1 MKTDSIKFP
10 EVGAW
15 GKFVENQ
22 ATAKKVEDFG
32 EFAKENNSSINVD
45 AVNAFQNFITVFED
59 KRHNLNRADDKLTH
73 LKP

>member
-1 MKTDSIKFP
+1 LKTDSIKFP

-22 ATAKKVEDFG
+22 ATAKKFEDFG
-32 EFAKENNSSINVD
+32 EFVKENNSSINVD
-45 AVNAFQNFITVFED
+45 AVNAFQNFI
-59 KRHNLNRADDKLTH
+59 RADDKLTH